1 LTGNGKEDLPCQ
13 PGAVALRFPID
24 LKSYDVPALRRVYD
38 AFSNI
43 MQDVPALNNS
53 FFLLEGYPVHAV
65 QAVPAH
71 STAYPHRS
79 DTLLLLV
86 FLHGPDQIV
95 TDFTPNSSPVV
106 YYRPNSSL
114 DVLAIEFGKSARDML
129 KSASGS
135 SELHSYVNY
144 AHGDESL
151 ESLYGFEP
159 WRLEKLR
166 ALKKEYDPHGR
177 FSFYAPIS

>member
-1 LTGNGKEDLPCQ
+1 LTGNGNEDLACQ

-43 MQDVPALNNS
+43 MQDVPAFNNS

-86 FLHGPDQIV
+86 FL
-95 TDFTPNSSPVV
+95 
-106 YYRPNSSL
+106 RSSL
-114 DVLAIEFGKSARDML
+114 IPKTPKNPKKSR
-129 KSASGS
+129 
-135 SELHSYVNY
+135 
-144 AHGDESL
+144 
-151 ESLYGFEP
+151 
-159 WRLEKLR
+159 
-166 ALKKEYDPHGR
+166 
-177 FSFYAPIS
+177 

>member
-1 LTGNGKEDLPCQ
+1 
-13 PGAVALRFPID
+13 
-24 LKSYDVPALRRVYD
+24 
-38 AFSNI
+38 
-43 MQDVPALNNS
+43 M
-53 FFLLEGYPVHAV
+53 
-65 QAVPAH
+65 
-71 STAYPHRS
+71 
-79 DTLLLLV
+79 
-86 FLHGPDQIV
+86 
-95 TDFTPNSSPVV
+95 V
-106 YYRPNSSL
+106 YYQPNSSL
-114 DVLAIEFGKSARDML
+114 DALAIEFGKSARDIL

-151 ESLYGFEP
+151 ESLYRYER

>member
-1 LTGNGKEDLPCQ
+1 
-13 PGAVALRFPID
+13 VALRFPID

-86 FLHGPDQIV
+86 SLHSLIKLLLIC
-95 TDFTPNSSPVV
+95 PNSSPVI
-106 YYRPNSSL
+106 YYQPNSSL
-114 DVLAIEFGKSARDML
+114 DALAIGFGKSARDML

-151 ESLYGFEP
+151 KSLYGYEP